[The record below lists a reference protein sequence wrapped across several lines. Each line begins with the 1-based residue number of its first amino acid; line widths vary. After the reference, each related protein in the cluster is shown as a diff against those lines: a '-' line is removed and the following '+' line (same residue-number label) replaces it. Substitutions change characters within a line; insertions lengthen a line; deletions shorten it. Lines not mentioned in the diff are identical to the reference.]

1 MNIITYFRA
10 IEQIGKARRRYG
22 IRGPA
27 VEKALDVFV
36 EAEKDKGKVSK
47 AKQVVNKSRRSDRG

>member
-1 MNIITYFRA
+1 VNIITYLRA
-10 IEQIGKARRRYG
+10 TEQIGKARRRYG

-36 EAEKDKGKVSK
+36 EVEK
-47 AKQVVNKSRRSDRG
+47 AKSKIRKAKRAVKKSRRSDRG